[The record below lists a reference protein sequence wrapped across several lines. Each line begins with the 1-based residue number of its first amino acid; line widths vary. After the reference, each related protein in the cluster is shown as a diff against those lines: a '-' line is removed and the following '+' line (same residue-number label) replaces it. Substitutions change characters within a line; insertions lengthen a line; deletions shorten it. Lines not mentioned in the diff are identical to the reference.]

1 MTTTLLFGGQGSQ
14 KVGMLHEWSV
24 LPAVRGHVATATEI
38 LGEDAWELDT
48 EEALHGTRA
57 VQLSLLILQ
66 TGVAKELMNHGV
78 QASFAAGHSLGAW
91 SAAVTAGALS
101 LEDALRMVDVRATGM
116 AEAVS
121 DGYGMA
127 AIIGLGPS
135 PLEGLVQQ
143 LRSADEEIWLSNLN
157 SPAQSTVS
165 GSVSALAKLEP
176 IVEAAGAQ
184 RMVRLKVAV
193 PAHSPLMQSA
203 RENLDEAMGPVKMT
217 KPAFPLLANTTG
229 RMIRTAPQLRADL
242 IHATDRPVQW
252 STGVAALSERG
263 IDNWI
268 QVSPGN
274 NLVGLLRDVKGD
286 SPAWC
291 TDNVGIE
298 ETATRVSR

>member
-14 KVGMLHEWSV
+14 KAGMLHDWSV
-24 LPAVRGHVATATEI
+24 LPTVQEHMATAMEI

-78 QASFAAGHSLGAW
+78 QPSFAAGHSLGAW
-91 SAAVTAGALS
+91 SAAVAAGALA

-127 AIIGLGPS
+127 AVIGLGPS
-135 PLEGLVQQ
+135 PLEDLVQQ
-143 LRSADEEIWLSNLN
+143 VHTVDEEIWLSNLN
-157 SPAQSTVS
+157 SPTQSTVS
-165 GSVSALAKLEP
+165 GSISALAKLEP
-176 IVEAAGAQ
+176 LVEAAGAQ

-203 RENLDEAMGPVKMT
+203 RESLEEAMGPVEMT
-217 KPAFPLLANTTG
+217 NPAFPLLANTTG
-229 RMIRTAPQLRADL
+229 RMIRTASQLRTDL
-242 IHATDRPVQW
+242 IHATDQPVQW
-252 STGVAALSERG
+252 STGIAALSERG
-263 IDNWI
+263 VDNWI

-274 NLVGLLRDVKGD
+274 ALVGLLRDVKGD
-286 SPAWC
+286 SQAWC
-291 TDNVGIE
+291 MDNVGIE
-298 ETATRVSR
+298 ETAARVSR